1 MYKQKQRK
9 SMEKEDPFITR
20 SSSLTLSEKLVKDGY
35 RDTIDKSKWITRNGF
50 RGHIGVATTG

>member
-1 MYKQKQRK
+1 
-9 SMEKEDPFITR
+9 MEKEDPFITR